1 MMKQQ
6 TGFLQIQTHGQG
18 LTMLNM
24 EISNWI
30 LKTGMVTGLLTLWC
44 KHTSASFIVQEN
56 VDPDVRQDILTY
68 LDDLVPENRYYQH
81 NSEGA
86 DDMPAHIKTVLTQT
100 SLSIPVVNRQMVM
113 GMWQGIYLFEHR
125 KHPHLREIAMHLL
138 GE

>member
-1 MMKQQ
+1 MKQQ
-6 TGFLQIQTHGQG
+6 TGFLQIQTHGQS

>member
-1 MMKQQ
+1 MKQQ
-6 TGFLQIQTHGQG
+6 TGFLQIQTHGQS

-81 NSEGA
+81 SSEGA